1 MARVRDAAAM
11 TVWQCVVLQLQCNTR
26 IETRLIIFIFDM
38 FRPPKHC
45 DKLPPTKTTVLIKV
59 TKVTTTAAVSLY
71 LLNVLLSVLIKG
83 HQVSK

>member
-11 TVWQCVVLQLQCNTR
+11 TVRQRFVLWLHCNMR
-26 IETRLIIFIFDM
+26 IDM

-45 DKLPPTKTTVLIKV
+45 DILPPTKTTVLIKV
-59 TKVTTTAAVSLY
+59 SKVTTTAAVSLY
-71 LLNVLLSVLIKG
+71 LLNVLLSLLIKG